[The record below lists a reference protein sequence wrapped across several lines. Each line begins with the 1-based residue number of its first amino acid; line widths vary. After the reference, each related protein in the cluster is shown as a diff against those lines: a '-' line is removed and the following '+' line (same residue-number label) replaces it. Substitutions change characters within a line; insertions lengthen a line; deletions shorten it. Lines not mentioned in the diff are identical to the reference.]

1 MGCSRTVRLAPC
13 CPPLPFALLHVSF
26 FAATG
31 IFVDGKGK
39 VFVNSD
45 LRTQVFDRMGKHI
58 ATFTSAS
65 LNSPVAWGDV
75 YGITADHDGRLLIC
89 SQATNA
95 IVRIL

>member
-1 MGCSRTVRLAPC
+1 
-13 CPPLPFALLHVSF
+13 
-26 FAATG
+26 
-31 IFVDGKGK
+31 
-39 VFVNSD
+39 
-45 LRTQVFDRMGKHI
+45 MGKHI